1 MSKQDTQSAEQARR
15 RPRVLT
21 GVHNRVLDPKKR
33 LTIPSVWRDAL
44 GGDYVYVMPDTQNHC
59 LQLVPADMMEARLEK
74 LQNESLGDKRLN
86 ALLSRIGEVSDVLEF
101 DVQGRIRISDK
112 LLAYAGLEGAV
123 VLKGSYRMATIWP
136 AERCVENEA
145 VDEAGLDEAMSE
157 LGF

>member
-1 MSKQDTQSAEQARR
+1 MSTPDTQSAEKARR

-33 LTIPSVWRDAL
+33 LTIPSVWREAL
-44 GGDYVYVMPDTQNHC
+44 GGDYVYVMPETQNHC

-86 ALLSRIGEVSDVLEF
+86 ALLGRIAEVSEVLEF
-101 DVQGRIRISDK
+101 DVQGRIRIGDK
-112 LLAYAGLEGAV
+112 LLKYADLKGAV
-123 VLKGSYRMATIWP
+123 VLKGSFRTATIWP
-136 AERCVENEA
+136 AERCMESTEVE
-145 VDEAGLDEAMSE
+145 EAGLDEAITE